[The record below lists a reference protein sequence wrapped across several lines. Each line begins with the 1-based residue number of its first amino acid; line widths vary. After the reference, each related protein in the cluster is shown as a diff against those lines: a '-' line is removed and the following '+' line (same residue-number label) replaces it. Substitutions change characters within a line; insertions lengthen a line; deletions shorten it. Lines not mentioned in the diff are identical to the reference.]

1 MRHGLIGMTA
11 LAIGLSAIPAT
22 SQIVGND
29 GLEFLTALKEGEGS
43 KAYAIAERN
52 GTNIL
57 NQRGTDGDAPLHI
70 VIRQRNGNWIGF
82 LLAKGADPNV
92 AGADGDTPL
101 ILAARA
107 GFTEGVVRLI
117 GSRADVNRVNK
128 RGESPLIVAVNQR
141 QQQIVKLLLE
151 SGADPDKP
159 DFAAGYSAREYA
171 KRDNR
176 NPELLRLIETV
187 KRPTPK
193 VAGPSR

>member
-117 GSRADVNRVNK
+117 WEPCRRQPGQQAWRKPVDRCGQSAPAADRQIAARK
-128 RGESPLIVAVNQR
+128 RC
-141 QQQIVKLLLE
+141 
-151 SGADPDKP
+151 
-159 DFAAGYSAREYA
+159 
-171 KRDNR
+171 
-176 NPELLRLIETV
+176 
-187 KRPTPK
+187 
-193 VAGPSR
+193 GP